1 MPRLS
6 TRWFDISPYAPSPW
20 LHISGSESPS
30 ARPAPNLV
38 SSLFLV
44 VAATLGA
51 GCGADAP
58 VHTTTPNPAT
68 SVVSP
73 PASINTPPPPV
84 STAATFVNPGGMWLP
99 GQLASHQDGLKAA
112 GFQLDPKVVTDP
124 TTAPLGAVVS
134 LGGCSASFVSPDGLI
149 VTNHHCVSGM
159 LQFISS
165 DGKKYGKTGFHAK
178 TRADEKWVGPTNRV
192 FVTQSF
198 KDVTTELRAGL
209 DTLPDDL
216 ARYGKVEERVKALVS
231 TCEKARPEIR
241 CSVKSFFGGAQ
252 YLLIEQLELRDVRL
266 VYAPHER
273 VGDFGGE
280 VDNWRWPRHGGDF
293 AFIRAYVGKD
303 QKPADRADSNVPYKP
318 PHYLRIAPKPLESG
332 DFVLTAGYPG
342 RTNRLRTS
350 LEVRQALDWEYP
362 WKIEGYEQ
370 GLAALAALVKQQPK
384 LETKAETKV
393 GGLGNGLTRT
403 RGLAEGL
410 GRGGIAAK
418 REKEDATLATWID
431 STPERKQAFGDVM
444 GRMAALI
451 EEQKK
456 TREVDRAVNA
466 ILFAGDMVSAAMLI
480 VRMAEERDKPDAAR
494 DPEFQERNWKR
505 LEQKLVRMTA
515 SYDRAIDLALL
526 GLTLER
532 LAKLPDADRPG
543 FISTIVGKKLDRA
556 AIDSALSNIYK
567 TQLEDEKTRVKLF
580 KTAKKGALA
589 ASSDPMIKFALL
601 LRPIV
606 EAEEKRAKTQEG
618 AMTLLRPRYFEAL
631 QQMRG
636 SALAPDANGTLRV
649 TYGTVRG
656 YRPKPEAPVYRPF
669 TTISEMVAKA
679 TDKEPFDAPA
689 KFVEAARAKKY
700 GKYVSPSLQEV
711 PVDFLSD
718 VDTTGGNSG
727 SPTLNAKGELVGL
740 LFDGNYEALASD
752 VVFLPDITRG
762 IHVDFRYVQ
771 WILDVDGADNV
782 LTEMGITPSIE

>member
-6 TRWFDISPYAPSPW
+6 THWLNICGDQSPLAFRAPTP
-20 LHISGSESPS
+20 
-30 ARPAPNLV
+30 V

-44 VAATLGA
+44 VAATLGT

-58 VHTTTPNPAT
+58 ARITTPDTAPSAA
-68 SVVSP
+68 SP
-73 PASINTPPPPV
+73 PT
-84 STAATFVNPGGMWLP
+84 STAQAPAPAPTTFVNPGGMWLP

-124 TTAPLGAVVS
+124 TAAPLGAVVS

-165 DGKKYGKTGFHAK
+165 DGKKYAKTGFHAK

-209 DTLPDDL
+209 ETLPDDL
-216 ARYGKVEERVKALVS
+216 ARHDKLEERVKALVS
-231 TCEKARPEIR
+231 TCEKDRPEIR

-293 AFIRAYVGKD
+293 SFIRAYVGKD

-318 PHYLRIAPKPLESG
+318 PHYLRIAKKPLEPG

-350 LEVRQALDWEYP
+350 HEVRQALEWEYG
-362 WKIEGYEQ
+362 WKISGYEQ
-370 GLAALAALVKQQPK
+370 ALAALDKLVKEQPK
-384 LETKAETKV
+384 LETKVETTV
-393 GGLGNGLTRT
+393 GNLGNGLTKT

-431 STPERKQAFGDVM
+431 SNPERKKAFGDVLPKIS
-444 GRMAALI
+444 ALV
-451 EEQKK
+451 EDFKK
-456 TREVDRAVNA
+456 TREEDRAVNA
-466 ILFAGDMVSAAMLI
+466 ILQTGDMVSAAMLI

-505 LEQKLVRMTA
+505 LEQKLIRMST
-515 SYDRAIDLALL
+515 SYDRAIDLTLL

-532 LAKLPDADRPG
+532 LAILPDGYRPG
-543 FISTIVGKKLDRA
+543 FISTIVGPSLDRA
-556 AIDSALSNIYK
+556 AVDKALAKIYNTK
-567 TQLEDEKTRVKLF
+567 LEDEKTRVNLF
-580 KTAKKGALA
+580 KKAKKGELA
-589 ASSDPMIKFALL
+589 KSSDPMIKFALL

-606 EAEEKRAKTQEG
+606 EASETRWKKYEG
-618 AMTLLRPRYFEAL
+618 AMSLLRPRYFDAL

-656 YRPKPEAPVYRPF
+656 YRPKPDAEMYRPF
-669 TTISEMVAKA
+669 TTISEMAAKA
-679 TDKEPFDAPA
+679 TNKEPFDAPA

-700 GKYVSPSLQEV
+700 GQYVSPSLQEV

-782 LTEMGITPSIE
+782 LTELGVTPSIE

>member
-1 MPRLS
+1 MFRPS
-6 TRWFDISPYAPSPW
+6 TPWFDISPCASSP
-20 LHISGSESPS
+20 I
-30 ARPAPNLV
+30 
-38 SSLFLV
+38 SSLFIIA
-44 VAATLGA
+44 AATLGA

-58 VHTTTPNPAT
+58 VRTTTPNPVA
-68 SVVSP
+68 SV
-73 PASINTPPPPV
+73 ATPPPTV
-84 STAATFVNPGGMWLP
+84 TAAPPAAPATFVNPGGMWLP

-149 VTNHHCVSGM
+149 VTNHHCVSRM
-159 LQFISS
+159 LQFISTG
-165 DGKKYGKTGFHAK
+165 GKKFAKTGFHAK

-216 ARYGKVEERVKALVS
+216 TRYGKVEERVKALVS
-231 TCEKARPEIR
+231 TCEKGRPEIR
-241 CSVKSFFGGAQ
+241 CSVNSFFGGAQ

-280 VDNWRWPRHGGDF
+280 IDNWRWPRHGGDF
-293 AFIRAYVGKD
+293 AFLRAYVGKD
-303 QKPADRADSNVPYKP
+303 QKPADRSDSNVPYKP
-318 PHYLRIAPKPLESG
+318 PHYLRIAQKSLEPG

-350 LEVRQALDWEYP
+350 IEVRQALEWDYP
-362 WKIEGYEQ
+362 WRIEGYEQ
-370 GLAALAALVKQQPK
+370 GLAALATLVKQQPK
-384 LETKAETKV
+384 LESKAETTV
-393 GGLGNGLTRT
+393 GNLGNGLTRT
-403 RGLAEGL
+403 RGLAEGV
-410 GRGGIAAK
+410 GRGGIAAQ
-418 REKEDATLATWID
+418 REREDAKLATWID
-431 STPERKQAFGDVM
+431 ATPERKQAFGDVM
-444 GRMAALI
+444 GRITTLLD
-451 EEQKK
+451 EQKK

-466 ILFAGDMVSAAMLI
+466 ILASGDMVSAAMLI
-480 VRMAEERDKPDAAR
+480 VRMAEERDKPDATR

-505 LEQKLVRMTA
+505 LEQKLVRMSA
-515 SYDRAIDLALL
+515 SYDRAIDLTLL

-532 LAKLPDADRPG
+532 LAKLPEAARPG
-543 FISTIVGKKLDRA
+543 FISTIVGKKLDRP
-556 AIDSALSNIYK
+556 AIDAALANIYK
-567 TQLEDEKTRVKLF
+567 TQLEDEKSRVNLF
-580 KTAKKGALA
+580 KKAKKSTLA
-589 ASSDPMIKFALL
+589 GSSDPMIKFALL
-601 LRPIV
+601 LQPLV
-606 EAEEKRAKTQEG
+606 DASEKRAKIFEG
-618 AMTLLRPRYFEAL
+618 GMTLLRPRYFEAL

-656 YRPKPEAPVYRPF
+656 YRPKPEAPLYRPF

-689 KFVEAARAKKY
+689 KFVDAAKAKKY
-700 GKYVSPSLQEV
+700 GQYVSSSLQEV

-727 SPTLNAKGELVGL
+727 SPTMNAKGELVGL

-752 VVFLPDITRG
+752 VVFLPEITRG